1 MGRRTASRIGTD
13 EGVCT
18 VLVDSQNPKT
28 VDGWNTFIFRRE
40 IERSLRKLAW
50 APVVDASSNALP
62 DFVTLSDLRTPYS
75 RTDKRLLADFL
86 ASRLKHAYG
95 RVENGDFGT
104 VSVHRL
110 YAKEVQ
116 RHALA
121 TRREFL
127 AAQSVRQVIS
137 HMVHFAASP
146 NEEVEKR
153 NGVFYFEY
161 GLAKVRIDSAQYLV
175 LGVVGVKGDSTPYYD
190 QHVVAKF
197 KADSEAPSLQ
207 GHLRIGESAV
217 DIEYDSKY
225 ASAVQEGGIRLGSF
239 ALEEI
244 YDKRFALILQAV
256 DRYFEQ
262 RRAPHTVLITGGAGF
277 VAGHLR
283 RELMKANRKVAL
295 TDVVDAQL
303 PDYRRVDLTDRDAVR
318 RLVAEVRP
326 ESVVH
331 LGAISFV
338 PDAAKDPG
346 LLERVNVGGTENL
359 LRAMVEAGV
368 PRREHDLPTFL
379 FVSTAQV
386 YNQPMSAYALSK
398 ASAEAVVLHY
408 CREGIDA
415 VIARPSNHTGPGQS
429 EKFVIPSFVRQA
441 KEIKAGKRTRFTVGN
456 LDSIRDFA
464 DVRDVVRAYRI
475 LLERGVPT
483 AVYNIGSNERISI
496 RIMLEKI
503 AALADVPM
511 TYVIDQSLWRPTDAS
526 RELDVSQ
533 LSSLGWSATYRL
545 DETLSDM
552 FA

>member
-1 MGRRTASRIGTD
+1 MGRRTESRVGTD

-28 VDGWNTFIFRRE
+28 SDGWNTFIFRRE
-40 IERSLRKLAW
+40 VERSLRKLVW

-75 RTDKRLLADFL
+75 RAEKRRLSDFL
-86 ASRLKHAYG
+86 VFRLKHMYG
-95 RVENGDFGT
+95 RVENSDFGT

-127 AAQSVRQVIS
+127 AAQSVRQVVS
-137 HMVHFAASP
+137 QMVHIAASP
-146 NEEVEKR
+146 NEELDKR

-161 GLAKVRIDSAQYLV
+161 GLAKMRIGAAQYLV

-197 KADSEAPSLQ
+197 KADSKAPSLQ

-217 DIEYDSKY
+217 DNGYDSKNV
-225 ASAVQEGGIRLGSF
+225 SVVQGGEIHLGPF
-239 ALEEI
+239 VFEEI
-244 YDKRFALILQAV
+244 YDKRFVLILQAV

-262 RRAPHTVLITGGAGF
+262 RRSPQTVLVTGGAGF

-283 RELMKANRKVAL
+283 RELMKANHKVIL
-295 TDVVDAQL
+295 TDVVETQL
-303 PDYRRVDLTDRDAVR
+303 PDYRRVDLTDCDAVWD
-318 RLVAEVRP
+318 LIETVRP
-326 ESVVH
+326 ESIVH

-338 PDAAKDPG
+338 PDAAKDPE

-359 LRAMVEAGV
+359 LRAMIEVGI

-386 YNQPMSAYALSK
+386 FNTPLSAYAKSK
-398 ASAEAVVLHY
+398 LSAEAVVGHY
-408 CREGIDA
+408 CHEGIDA
-415 VIARPSNHTGPGQS
+415 VIVRPANHTGPGQS
-429 EKFVIPSFVRQA
+429 PKFVVPSFVNQA
-441 KEIKAGKRTRFTVGN
+441 KEIKRGRLEKFVVGN
-456 LDSIRDFA
+456 LESVRDFT
-464 DVRDVVRAYRI
+464 DVRDVVRAYRL
-475 LLERGVPT
+475 LLEKGETGR
-483 AVYNIGSNERISI
+483 VYVIGSNYR
-496 RIMLEKI
+496 LKI
-503 AALADVPM
+503 GEVLRLVAEQVGVSSAADVDPK
-511 TYVIDQSLWRPTDAS
+511 LWRPTDAS
-526 RELDVSQ
+526 KVLDVSS
-533 LSSLGWSATYRL
+533 LAELGWKA
-545 DETLSDM
+545 EIPIEKTLRDM
-552 FA
+552 VF

>member
-1 MGRRTASRIGTD
+1 MGRRTESRVGTD

-28 VDGWNTFIFRRE
+28 SDGWNTFIFRRE
-40 IERSLRKLAW
+40 VERSLRKLAW

-75 RTDKRLLADFL
+75 RAVKRRLSDFL
-86 ASRLKHAYG
+86 VFRLKHMYG
-95 RVENGDFGT
+95 RVENSDFGT

-127 AAQSVRQVIS
+127 AAQSVRQVVS
-137 HMVHFAASP
+137 HMVHIAASP
-146 NEEVEKR
+146 NEELDKR

-161 GLAKVRIDSAQYLV
+161 GLAKVRIGAAQYLV

-217 DIEYDSKY
+217 DNRYNSKN
-225 ASAVQEGGIRLGSF
+225 ASVVQGGGIHLGPF
-239 ALEEI
+239 VFEEI
-244 YDKRFALILQAV
+244 YDKRFVLILQAV

-262 RRAPHTVLITGGAGF
+262 RRSPQTVLVTGGAGF
-277 VAGHLR
+277 VARHLR
-283 RELMKANRKVAL
+283 RELMKVNRKVVL
-295 TDVVDAQL
+295 TDVVETQL

-318 RLVAEVRP
+318 DLVAEIRP

-346 LLERVNVGGTENL
+346 LLERVNVGGTENIL
-359 LRAMVEAGV
+359 QAMVEVGI

-386 YNQPMSAYALSK
+386 FNAPLSAYAKSK
-398 ASAEAVVLHY
+398 LSAEAVVGHY
-408 CREGIDA
+408 CHEGIDA
-415 VIARPSNHTGPGQS
+415 VIARPANHTGPGQTPKFVVPS
-429 EKFVIPSFVRQA
+429 FVSQAQEIKRGRREKFV
-441 KEIKAGKRTRFTVGN
+441 VGN
-456 LDSIRDFA
+456 LESVRDFT
-464 DVRDVVRAYRI
+464 DVRDVVRAYRL
-475 LLERGVPT
+475 LLEKGEAGRIYT
-483 AVYNIGSNERISI
+483 IGSNYR
-496 RIMLEKI
+496 LKI
-503 AALADVPM
+503 GELLRLVAEQVGVSPAAEVDPK
-511 TYVIDQSLWRPTDAS
+511 LWRPTDAS
-526 RELDVSQ
+526 KKLDVSTMAE
-533 LSSLGWSATYRL
+533 LGWNV
-545 DETLSDM
+545 EIPIEKTLRDM
-552 FA
+552 AL